1 MIEDPDRCYQAAQSK
16 DARFDGQFFCAVTST
31 GIYCR
36 PSCPARTPKRENM
49 RFYATAAAAQQAG
62 FRACL
67 RCRPDATPGSPE
79 WNVRA
84 DVVARAMR
92 LIRDG
97 VVDRE
102 GVEGLAGRLG
112 YSTRQLNRLITAEV
126 GTGPLALAR
135 AQRSQ
140 TARVLLETTDLP
152 VAHVAFAAGFASV
165 RQCNDTVRQ
174 TFADTPSGLRARA
187 ARTVLGR
194 RYKREPAA
202 QAIRLRL
209 PCRQPFNPASV
220 LDFLGLRALPGVE
233 ALDGVSYTRSLR
245 LPHGHGIVTLRAP
258 EAEDGAEWQLTARP
272 TWKASSSFRTCA
284 TCRLRWRAAASCST
298 SMPTLSPSGRP
309 SGATRSSARWCD
321 AIRDDACP
329 APPTASS
336 SPYGPSSANR
346 SRSPARARWPAGW
359 CWPPVNSC
367 PHQLGAVTH
376 LFPTPAALVELAE
389 DDPGAFSMPAG
400 RRRAVVALAQAVDAG
415 DVVIDPGADPAELRR
430 SLVALPG
437 IGPWT
442 AEYVAMRA
450 LRDPDAFMPTD
461 LGIRRGAVALG
472 LPDDPTH
479 LRAMTEHWR
488 PWRSYAM
495 AHLWACRPPP
505 HRNSPPDGRKDVPHD
520 HHHTS
525 QPPCPVDTPIGQI
538 VLESDG
544 DVLIGLRLPNAVGLG
559 RRDEESPVL
568 KEAATQLEEYF
579 AGERTEFDLRME
591 LDGTPFQRE
600 VWSELSR
607 IPYGET
613 ISYGELARRVG
624 RPKGPRAVG
633 QANGRNPIAI
643 IVPCHRVLA
652 SNGIGGYGGGL
663 TVKRALLAL
672 EGVSA

>member
-16 DARFDGQFFCAVTST
+16 DARFDGWFFCAVTST

-140 TARVLLETTDLP
+140 TARVLLETTELP
-152 VAHVAFAAGFASV
+152 VAHVAFAAGFSSV

-187 ARTVLGR
+187 ARTAQGR
-194 RYKREPAA
+194 RARREPAT

-209 PCRQPFNPASV
+209 PCRRPFDPASV

-233 ALDGVSYTRSLR
+233 ALEGASYTRSLR
-245 LPHGHGIVTLRAP
+245 LPHGAGIVTLTAP
-258 EAEDGAEWQLTARP
+258 EAQGANGPAYVEGALILSDLRDLHTAVARCRQL
-272 TWKASSSFRTCA
+272 
-284 TCRLRWRAAASCST
+284 LD
-298 SMPTLSPSGRP
+298 L
-309 SGATRSSARWCD
+309 D
-321 AIRDDACP
+321 ADPVAIWEALRDDPLIGAMVRHDP
-329 APPTASS
+329 GRRVPGAADGFELAVRAVIGQQVSVPGARTVAGRLVEAVGESLPT
-336 SPYGPSSANR
+336 
-346 SRSPARARWPAGW
+346 
-359 CWPPVNSC
+359 PV
-367 PHQLGAVTH
+367 GAVTH

-389 DDPGAFSMPAG
+389 RDPGAFAMPAG
-400 RRRAVVALAQAVDAG
+400 RRRALVALASAVEAG
-415 DVVIDPGADPAELRR
+415 DVVIDAGADPSELRR

-461 LGIRRGAVALG
+461 LGIRRAAGALG

-479 LRAMTEHWR
+479 LRELTEHWR

-495 AHLWACRPPP
+495 AHLWSLPAAAAPQLPIR
-505 HRNSPPDGRKDVPHD
+505 RTKGR
-520 HHHTS
+520 
-525 QPPCPVDTPIGQI
+525 
-538 VLESDG
+538 
-544 DVLIGLRLPNAVGLG
+544 
-559 RRDEESPVL
+559 
-568 KEAATQLEEYF
+568 AA
-579 AGERTEFDLRME
+579 
-591 LDGTPFQRE
+591 
-600 VWSELSR
+600 
-607 IPYGET
+607 
-613 ISYGELARRVG
+613 
-624 RPKGPRAVG
+624 
-633 QANGRNPIAI
+633 
-643 IVPCHRVLA
+643 
-652 SNGIGGYGGGL
+652 
-663 TVKRALLAL
+663 
-672 EGVSA
+672 

>member
-102 GVEGLAGRLG
+102 GVEGLADRLG

-140 TARVLLETTDLP
+140 TARVLLETTGLP
-152 VAHVAFAAGFASV
+152 VAHVAFAAGFSSV

-187 ARTVLGR
+187 ARTAQGKRAR
-194 RYKREPAA
+194 RAPVT

-209 PCRQPFNPASV
+209 PCRRPFDPASV

-233 ALDGVSYTRSLR
+233 SLDGASYTRSLR
-245 LPHGHGIVTLRAP
+245 LPHGHGVVTLSAP
-258 EAEDGAEWQLTARP
+258 ESGGADGPAYVEGELVLSDLRDLHTAVARCRQLLDLDADPVAIWEALRGDPLVGALVRRDPGRRVPGAADGFELAVRAVIGQQVSVTGAR
-272 TWKASSSFRTCA
+272 TVAG
-284 TCRLRWRAAASCST
+284 RLVAAAGDAL
-298 SMPTLSPSGRP
+298 PTPIG
-309 SGATRSSARWCD
+309 T
-321 AIRDDACP
+321 
-329 APPTASS
+329 
-336 SPYGPSSANR
+336 
-346 SRSPARARWPAGW
+346 
-359 CWPPVNSC
+359 
-367 PHQLGAVTH
+367 VTH

-389 DDPGAFSMPAG
+389 REPSSFAMPAG
-400 RRRAVVALAQAVDAG
+400 RRRALVALAQAVDAG
-415 DVVIDPGADPAELRR
+415 DVVIDPGADPGELRA

-461 LGIRRGAVALG
+461 LGIRRAAVTLG
-472 LPDDPTH
+472 LPDDPAH
-479 LRAMTEHWR
+479 LRQLTEHWR

-495 AHLWACRPPP
+495 AHLW
-505 HRNSPPDGRKDVPHD
+505 S
-520 HHHTS
+520 
-525 QPPCPVDTPIGQI
+525 
-538 VLESDG
+538 
-544 DVLIGLRLPNAVGLG
+544 LPA
-559 RRDEESPVL
+559 
-568 KEAATQLEEYF
+568 AATPQLPTR
-579 AGERTEFDLRME
+579 RTK
-591 LDGTPFQRE
+591 
-600 VWSELSR
+600 
-607 IPYGET
+607 
-613 ISYGELARRVG
+613 G
-624 RPKGPRAVG
+624 RA
-633 QANGRNPIAI
+633 A
-643 IVPCHRVLA
+643 
-652 SNGIGGYGGGL
+652 
-663 TVKRALLAL
+663 
-672 EGVSA
+672 

>member
-1 MIEDPDRCYQAAQSK
+1 MEDPDRCYQAAQSK

-79 WNVRA
+79 WNIRA

-112 YSTRQLNRLITAEV
+112 YSTRQLNRLLTAEV

-140 TARVLLETTDLP
+140 TARVLLESTDLP
-152 VAHVAFAAGFASV
+152 VAHVAFAAGFTSV

-187 ARTVLGR
+187 SRSAEGR
-194 RYKREPAA
+194 RSTRESASASASAPEREPAA
-202 QAIRLRL
+202 QSIRLRL
-209 PCRQPFNPASV
+209 PCRQPFDPTSV

-233 ALDGVSYTRSLR
+233 ALDGGSYTRSLR

-258 EAEDGAEWQLTARP
+258 EAEGSEGPAFVEGELILSDLRDLQTAVARCRQLLDLDADPVAIWEALRRDPLVGALVRRDPGRRVPGAADGFELAVRAVIGQQVSVPGAR
-272 TWKASSSFRTCA
+272 TVAG
-284 TCRLRWRAAASCST
+284 RLVLAAGERL
-298 SMPTLSPSGRP
+298 P
-309 SGATRSSARWCD
+309 D
-321 AIRDDACP
+321 A
-329 APPTASS
+329 
-336 SPYGPSSANR
+336 
-346 SRSPARARWPAGW
+346 
-359 CWPPVNSC
+359 
-367 PHQLGAVTH
+367 LGAVTH
-376 LFPTPAALVELAE
+376 LFPTPAALVELAGR
-389 DDPGAFSMPAG
+389 DPGAFSMPAG
-400 RRRAVVALAQAVDAG
+400 RRQALVALAEAVDAG
-415 DVVIDPGADPAELRR
+415 TVVIDAGADPAELRR

-461 LGIRRGAVALG
+461 LGIRKGAVALG
-472 LPDDPTH
+472 LPDDPAH
-479 LRAMTEHWR
+479 LRELTEHWR

-495 AHLWACRPPP
+495 AHLWAM
-505 HRNSPPDGRKDVPHD
+505 
-520 HHHTS
+520 
-525 QPPCPVDTPIGQI
+525 
-538 VLESDG
+538 
-544 DVLIGLRLPNAVGLG
+544 AA
-559 RRDEESPVL
+559 
-568 KEAATQLEEYF
+568 AATPQPS
-579 AGERTEFDLRME
+579 MK
-591 LDGTPFQRE
+591 
-600 VWSELSR
+600 
-607 IPYGET
+607 
-613 ISYGELARRVG
+613 G
-624 RPKGPRAVG
+624 RA
-633 QANGRNPIAI
+633 A
-643 IVPCHRVLA
+643 
-652 SNGIGGYGGGL
+652 
-663 TVKRALLAL
+663 
-672 EGVSA
+672 

>member
-49 RFYATAAAAQQAG
+49 RFYATAAAAQQVG

-79 WNVRA
+79 WNIRA

-102 GVEGLAGRLG
+102 GVEGLAARLG

-140 TARVLLETTDLP
+140 TARVLLETTDLR
-152 VAHVAFAAGFASV
+152 VTHVAFAAGFASV

-187 ARTVLGR
+187 ARTALGR
-194 RYKREPAA
+194 RAKREPAT

-209 PCRQPFNPASV
+209 PCRQPFNPTSV

-233 ALDGVSYTRSLR
+233 SLDGASYTRSMR

-258 EAEDGAEWQLTARP
+258 EADSSDGPAYVEGELILSDLRDLQTAVARCRQLLDLDADPVAIWEALRRDPLVGTLVRRDPGRRVPGAADGFELAVRAVIGQQVSVPGAR
-272 TWKASSSFRTCA
+272 TVAG
-284 TCRLRWRAAASCST
+284 RLVLAAGELV
-298 SMPTLSPSGRP
+298 P
-309 SGATRSSARWCD
+309 
-321 AIRDDACP
+321 
-329 APPTASS
+329 
-336 SPYGPSSANR
+336 GPV
-346 SRSPARARWPAGW
+346 GM
-359 CWPPVNSC
+359 
-367 PHQLGAVTH
+367 VTH

-389 DDPGAFSMPAG
+389 RDPGAFSMPAG
-400 RRRAVVALAQAVDAG
+400 RRRALVALAQAVDAG
-415 DVVIDPGADPAELRR
+415 TVVIDPGADPAELRR

-472 LPDDPTH
+472 LPDDPAH
-479 LRAMTEHWR
+479 LRELTEHWR

-495 AHLWACRPPP
+495 AHLWA
-505 HRNSPPDGRKDVPHD
+505 
-520 HHHTS
+520 
-525 QPPCPVDTPIGQI
+525 
-538 VLESDG
+538 
-544 DVLIGLRLPNAVGLG
+544 LPA
-559 RRDEESPVL
+559 
-568 KEAATQLEEYF
+568 AATS
-579 AGERTEFDLRME
+579 
-591 LDGTPFQRE
+591 P
-600 VWSELSR
+600 
-607 IPYGET
+607 
-613 ISYGELARRVG
+613 
-624 RPKGPRAVG
+624 
-633 QANGRNPIAI
+633 
-643 IVPCHRVLA
+643 
-652 SNGIGGYGGGL
+652 
-663 TVKRALLAL
+663 
-672 EGVSA
+672 

>member
-1 MIEDPDRCYQAAQSK
+1 MSQQRARLTPVIEDPDRCYQAAQSK

-97 VVDRE
+97 IVDRE
-102 GVEGLAGRLG
+102 GVEGLASRLG
-112 YSTRQLNRLITAEV
+112 YSARQLNRLLTAEV

-140 TARVLLETTDLP
+140 TARVLLETTELP
-152 VAHVAFAAGFASV
+152 VAHVAFAAGFSSV

-187 ARTVLGR
+187 ARTAQGR
-194 RYKREPAA
+194 RARREPAT

-233 ALDGVSYTRSLR
+233 ALDGASYTRSLR
-245 LPHGHGIVTLRAP
+245 LTHGHGIVTLRAP
-258 EAEDGAEWQLTARP
+258 ESVGSEGPAFVEGELILSDLRDLQTAMARCRQLLDLDADPVAIWEALRRDPLVGALVRSDPGRRVPGAADGFELAVRAVIGQQVSVPGAR
-272 TWKASSSFRTCA
+272 TVAG
-284 TCRLRWRAAASCST
+284 RLVLAAGE
-298 SMPTLSPSGRP
+298 LL
-309 SGATRSSARWCD
+309 
-321 AIRDDACP
+321 P
-329 APPTASS
+329 AP
-336 SPYGPSSANR
+336 GP
-346 SRSPARARWPAGW
+346 
-359 CWPPVNSC
+359 V
-367 PHQLGAVTH
+367 GAVTNI
-376 LFPTPAALVELAE
+376 FPTPAAVVEVAE
-389 DDPGAFSMPAG
+389 RDPGVFSMPAG

-472 LPDDPTH
+472 LPDEPTH
-479 LRAMTEHWR
+479 LRQMTEHWR

-495 AHLWACRPPP
+495 AHLWAMP
-505 HRNSPPDGRKDVPHD
+505 
-520 HHHTS
+520 
-525 QPPCPVDTPIGQI
+525 
-538 VLESDG
+538 
-544 DVLIGLRLPNAVGLG
+544 A
-559 RRDEESPVL
+559 
-568 KEAATQLEEYF
+568 AATPQL
-579 AGERTEFDLRME
+579 
-591 LDGTPFQRE
+591 P
-600 VWSELSR
+600 VK
-607 IPYGET
+607 
-613 ISYGELARRVG
+613 G
-624 RPKGPRAVG
+624 RA
-633 QANGRNPIAI
+633 A
-643 IVPCHRVLA
+643 
-652 SNGIGGYGGGL
+652 
-663 TVKRALLAL
+663 
-672 EGVSA
+672 

>member
-1 MIEDPDRCYQAAQSK
+1 MSRPRGTLAPVIEDPDRCYQAAQSK

-79 WNVRA
+79 WNIRA

-209 PCRQPFNPASV
+209 PCRRPFDPASV
-220 LDFLGLRALPGVE
+220 LEFLGLRALPGVE
-233 ALDGVSYTRSLR
+233 SLDGTSYTRSLR
-245 LPHGHGIVTLRAP
+245 LPHGHAIVTLRAP
-258 EAEDGAEWQLTARP
+258 EAGDGDGDGPAYVEGELIMSDLRDLQTAVARCRQLLDLDADP
-272 TWKASSSFRTCA
+272 VAIWDA
-284 TCRLRWRAAASCST
+284 LRNDPVLGALVRRHPGRRVPGAADGFELAVRAVIGQQVSV
-298 SMPTLSPSGRP
+298 
-309 SGATRSSARWCD
+309 SGARTVAGRLVLA
-321 AIRDDACP
+321 AGELL
-329 APPTASS
+329 PTS
-336 SPYGPSSANR
+336 
-346 SRSPARARWPAGW
+346 
-359 CWPPVNSC
+359 V
-367 PHQLGAVTH
+367 GAVTH
-376 LFPTPAALVELAE
+376 LFPTPAALMELAGRE
-389 DDPGAFSMPAG
+389 PGAFSMPAG
-400 RRRAVVALAQAVDAG
+400 RRRALVALAEAVDHG

-430 SLVALPG
+430 SLIALPG

-472 LPDDPTH
+472 LPDDQPR
-479 LRAMTEHWR
+479 LRDMTEHWR

-495 AHLWACRPPP
+495 AHLWA
-505 HRNSPPDGRKDVPHD
+505 
-520 HHHTS
+520 
-525 QPPCPVDTPIGQI
+525 
-538 VLESDG
+538 
-544 DVLIGLRLPNAVGLG
+544 LPA
-559 RRDEESPVL
+559 
-568 KEAATQLEEYF
+568 AATPQLS
-579 AGERTEFDLRME
+579 MK
-591 LDGTPFQRE
+591 
-600 VWSELSR
+600 
-607 IPYGET
+607 
-613 ISYGELARRVG
+613 G
-624 RPKGPRAVG
+624 RA
-633 QANGRNPIAI
+633 A
-643 IVPCHRVLA
+643 
-652 SNGIGGYGGGL
+652 
-663 TVKRALLAL
+663 
-672 EGVSA
+672 

>member
-1 MIEDPDRCYQAAQSK
+1 VIEDPDRCYQAAQSK

-79 WNVRA
+79 WNLRA

-97 VVDRE
+97 VVDRD
-102 GVEGLAGRLG
+102 GVEGLASRLG

-187 ARTVLGR
+187 ARTAQG
-194 RYKREPAA
+194 KRTKLEPAT
-202 QAIRLRL
+202 QGIRLRL
-209 PCRQPFNPASV
+209 PCRRPFDPASL

-233 ALDGVSYTRSLR
+233 ALDGASYTRSLR
-245 LPHGHGIVTLRAP
+245 LPHGHGIVTLRPP
-258 EAEDGAEWQLTARP
+258 EAEGVDGPAYVEGELVLSDLRDLHTAVARCRQLLDLDADPVAIWEALRNDPLVGALVRSDPGRRVPGAADGFELAVRAVIGQQVSVPGAR
-272 TWKASSSFRTCA
+272 TVAG
-284 TCRLRWRAAASCST
+284 RLVLAAGEPLA
-298 SMPTLSPSGRP
+298 
-309 SGATRSSARWCD
+309 
-321 AIRDDACP
+321 
-329 APPTASS
+329 AP
-336 SPYGPSSANR
+336 
-346 SRSPARARWPAGW
+346 
-359 CWPPVNSC
+359 V
-367 PHQLGAVTH
+367 GAVTH
-376 LFPTPAALVELAE
+376 LFPTPAALIELAE
-389 DDPGAFSMPAG
+389 REPDAFSMPAG
-400 RRRAVVALAQAVDAG
+400 RRRAVVALAEAVDRG
-415 DVVIDPGADPAELRR
+415 DVVIDPGADPAEVRR

-461 LGIRRGAVALG
+461 LGIRRAAVALG

-479 LRAMTEHWR
+479 LHALTEHWR

-495 AHLWACRPPP
+495 AHLWAMP
-505 HRNSPPDGRKDVPHD
+505 
-520 HHHTS
+520 
-525 QPPCPVDTPIGQI
+525 
-538 VLESDG
+538 
-544 DVLIGLRLPNAVGLG
+544 A
-559 RRDEESPVL
+559 
-568 KEAATQLEEYF
+568 AATPQLSTR
-579 AGERTEFDLRME
+579 RTK
-591 LDGTPFQRE
+591 
-600 VWSELSR
+600 
-607 IPYGET
+607 
-613 ISYGELARRVG
+613 G
-624 RPKGPRAVG
+624 RA
-633 QANGRNPIAI
+633 A
-643 IVPCHRVLA
+643 
-652 SNGIGGYGGGL
+652 
-663 TVKRALLAL
+663 
-672 EGVSA
+672 